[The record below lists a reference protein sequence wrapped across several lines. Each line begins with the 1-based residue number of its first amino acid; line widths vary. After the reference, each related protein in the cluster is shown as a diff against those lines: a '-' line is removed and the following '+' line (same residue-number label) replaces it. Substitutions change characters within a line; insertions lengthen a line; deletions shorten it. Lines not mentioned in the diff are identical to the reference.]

1 MSLSIIVP
9 CRNEASNIARCL
21 ERLVTAVPDAE
32 ILVVDGG
39 SDETAGIVRGFAL
52 RYPSVKYIGNRG
64 DRGKGHAIRV
74 GIGESRRAVIVQ
86 IDADLQFKP
95 EEIPQLVE
103 PILKNEA
110 DVVLGSRFSAGSR
123 RQRGSSQAVRHL
135 GNLFFSGY
143 VSFLCRRRMR
153 DVLAGFKA
161 WRREVTASFPL
172 KSDTFSYETEIP
184 LKAVRHGWRVVDV
197 PVTYYPRVAGSSSVS
212 ILKTGFRILLDSL
225 RFRLE
230 PVASR

>member
-1 MSLSIIVP
+1 
-9 CRNEASNIARCL
+9 
-21 ERLVTAVPDAE
+21 
-32 ILVVDGG
+32 
-39 SDETAGIVRGFAL
+39 
-52 RYPSVKYIGNRG
+52 
-64 DRGKGHAIRV
+64 
-74 GIGESRRAVIVQ
+74 
-86 IDADLQFKP
+86 
-95 EEIPQLVE
+95 
-103 PILKNEA
+103 
-110 DVVLGSRFSAGSR
+110 
-123 RQRGSSQAVRHL
+123 L